1 MLVSCDSQRMCTS
14 TPNSYAK
21 TQDAYRPVSGGHLN
35 KSIKAYP
42 SMKKNFDQVFQCVL
56 SCSLYLAFKAAAG
69 HLCRPIVFIA
79 GEKEGDPN
87 MRVTRVDRVT
97 TICSVGRF
105 NHKHVRRRR
114 RPPHTHTRPFYFLPP
129 TAAMFSLFFQ
139 FIELQLI
146 YHHSCCKSTG
156 RCDT

>member
-114 RPPHTHTRPFYFLPP
+114 RPPPTHTHTPL
-129 TAAMFSLFFQ
+129 LFFATYRSDVLPVLP
-139 FIELQLI
+139 IHRAPINISSQLL
-146 YHHSCCKSTG
+146 
-156 RCDT
+156 